1 MSQIELL
8 NVIISSHLPYNIYIW
23 GRSAMIEIIQVRTLS
38 LTVQDENKHLVQDSL
53 GSTAS

>member
-1 MSQIELL
+1 
-8 NVIISSHLPYNIYIW
+8 
-23 GRSAMIEIIQVRTLS
+23 MIEIIQVRTLS